1 MTAGA
6 VLLTIALL
14 GVLVSVG
21 ANHVLVPAAA
31 ERGAARLS
39 DVCGCRITVS
49 GARFVRFGSLELD
62 GVRISELHSPV
73 GARESI
79 EVRADT
85 VVVSISAVEAIRL
98 WRKLKDTGVHR
109 DAVRRARAYA
119 SGGYPMTAGWILSE
133 AVATAG
139 LIPSRVEVKGL
150 SVTRSDRDAS
160 STKPAPSSGSP
171 PGPVEVDFLVVHH
184 DPHER
189 QLSLRGKSGPDPTV
203 SARITADYSSR
214 IARGSISA
222 RGIDLSSVLAAM
234 RGPRGAAPVSG
245 TLRFGAGFS
254 VSGRSVESV
263 IGHFQT
269 TDLLVYL
276 PVLSPLP
283 IDDVELRYD
292 FEGSYRPEAPPHVH
306 TPAGVLPGGEV
317 TVERGSLQVNGVEV
331 AVRGKLAG
339 VPLTEP
345 HPTSGLPAYVPRYSR
360 IEIDLPETPVET
372 LHRAI
377 PSALLGPLE
386 HARASGTFSWA
397 LELEVPRWALGELQ
411 WRAEPRLQDFEVYR
425 LPSQM
430 SPYKL
435 NDAFFHTIRDENVG
449 FTRTIRI
456 PPAQPVSVEWLAE
469 HAERSME
476 EAREMLQRRSESPP
490 APRGARE
497 PSLQLPDPTYRYV
510 RLEDMSPWVVRAVL
524 TAEDGDFFFHDGVN
538 FYTLP
543 RALARN
549 LRAGEIRYGASTI
562 SMQVVKM
569 LFLEDDRVVSRK
581 LQEVLLVYLMEHEV
595 PVSKPRILEI
605 YLNIAEFGPGV
616 FGISDAA
623 RYYFGKS
630 PADLD
635 TGEAVWLASILPS
648 PKRYHRYY
656 ERGGISDGWFE
667 RMKSYFD
674 VMLERER
681 MSEDE
686 HEQAVAEKPTFEK

>member
-1 MTAGA
+1 
-6 VLLTIALL
+6 
-14 GVLVSVG
+14 
-21 ANHVLVPAAA
+21 
-31 ERGAARLS
+31 
-39 DVCGCRITVS
+39 
-49 GARFVRFGSLELD
+49 
-62 GVRISELHSPV
+62 
-73 GARESI
+73 
-79 EVRADT
+79 
-85 VVVSISAVEAIRL
+85 
-98 WRKLKDTGVHR
+98 
-109 DAVRRARAYA
+109 
-119 SGGYPMTAGWILSE
+119 
-133 AVATAG
+133 
-139 LIPSRVEVKGL
+139 
-150 SVTRSDRDAS
+150 
-160 STKPAPSSGSP
+160 
-171 PGPVEVDFLVVHH
+171 
-184 DPHER
+184 
-189 QLSLRGKSGPDPTV
+189 
-203 SARITADYSSR
+203 
-214 IARGSISA
+214 
-222 RGIDLSSVLAAM
+222 
-234 RGPRGAAPVSG
+234 
-245 TLRFGAGFS
+245 
-254 VSGRSVESV
+254 
-263 IGHFQT
+263 
-269 TDLLVYL
+269 
-276 PVLSPLP
+276 
-283 IDDVELRYD
+283 
-292 FEGSYRPEAPPHVH
+292 
-306 TPAGVLPGGEV
+306 
-317 TVERGSLQVNGVEV
+317 
-331 AVRGKLAG
+331 
-339 VPLTEP
+339 
-345 HPTSGLPAYVPRYSR
+345 
-360 IEIDLPETPVET
+360 
-372 LHRAI
+372 
-377 PSALLGPLE
+377 
-386 HARASGTFSWA
+386 
-397 LELEVPRWALGELQ
+397 
-411 WRAEPRLQDFEVYR
+411 
-425 LPSQM
+425 M
-430 SPYKL
+430 SPYGL

-476 EAREMLQRRSESPP
+476 EAREMLQRRSESSP
-490 APRGARE
+490 APRRARE

-569 LFLEDDRVVSRK
+569 LFLEDDRVFSRK

-635 TGEAVWLASILPS
+635 AGEAVWLASILPS

-686 HEQAVAEKPTFEK
+686 YEQAVAEKPSFEK